1 MLQIEKIYSGCQVK
15 DISSRDIL
23 SLKLDSTQDLDSTA
37 TDSEQNINYNLQTQ
51 PNKTR
56 QAYKQEKL
64 SLIIYILLQNDI
76 SVNRTPKY

>member
-1 MLQIEKIYSGCQVK
+1 MLQIEKIYSGGQVK
-15 DISSRDIL
+15 ENTARDIL

-56 QAYKQEKL
+56 QA
-64 SLIIYILLQNDI
+64 
-76 SVNRTPKY
+76 